1 MGEEDVPWEQ
11 WWVYSFLLPMLPLI
25 QVEIHR
31 VINAELRQPKND
43 RGMSAITF
51 SRTPYLTFP
60 HLLIPDRQA
69 FNAMLASSLTNTI
82 HTMLTHT
89 SSERGRSAVPLI
101 TNAAGISPF
110 PIKVTVKVGD
120 VEVG

>member
-1 MGEEDVPWEQ
+1 
-11 WWVYSFLLPMLPLI
+11 
-25 QVEIHR
+25 
-31 VINAELRQPKND
+31 
-43 RGMSAITF
+43 MSATTF
-51 SRTPYLTFP
+51 SRAPYLTFHHP
-60 HLLIPDRQA
+60 LIPDRQA
-69 FNAMLASSLTNTI
+69 FNATLASSLTKTI

-110 PIKVTVKVGD
+110 PIKVTVRVGD

>member
-1 MGEEDVPWEQ
+1 
-11 WWVYSFLLPMLPLI
+11 MLPLI
-25 QVEIHR
+25 QVEILR

-51 SRTPYLTFP
+51 SRTPYLTFH

-69 FNAMLASSLTNTI
+69 FNATLASSLTNTI